1 MPYDCLFDID
11 VFSEHELCL
20 CMKTLKRHSIC
31 AYKLQPCPRFAFNNS
46 RLPAG
51 FFFFFFFNYY
61 Q

>member
-46 RLPAG
+46 RLPAV
-51 FFFFFFFNYY
+51 FFF
-61 Q
+61 